1 MGASLQLFG
10 VMMAVMAPVIL
21 IVFISEYFKYKKATS
36 QKLAQMNKEI
46 HENSTHDM
54 EQEINTLRERV
65 QVLEEIVTD
74 RRYDLDRKI
83 SGL

>member
-1 MGASLQLFG
+1 MGTSLQLFG
-10 VMMAVMAPVIL
+10 VMMAVMAPIIM

-36 QKLAQMNKEI
+36 EKLARLNKEV
-46 HENSTHDM
+46 HENSSREL
-54 EQEINTLRERV
+54 EQEIATLRERV

-74 RRYDLDRKI
+74 RRFDLERKI

>member
-10 VMMAVMAPVIL
+10 VMMAVMAPIIM

-36 QKLAQMNKEI
+36 EKLARLNKEV
-46 HENSTHDM
+46 HENST
-54 EQEINTLRERV
+54 EELERQVAILRERV

-74 RRYDLDRKI
+74 RSFDLNRKI
-83 SGL
+83 GNL

>member
-10 VMMAVMAPVIL
+10 VMMAVMAPIIL

-36 QKLAQMNKEI
+36 EKLARLNKEV
-46 HENSTHDM
+46 HENSTKEL
-54 EQEINTLRERV
+54 EQEVEILRERI

-74 RRYDLDRKI
+74 RRFDLDRKI